1 MEASVSDEK
10 LAPVSFRAAK
20 PVDPKTRHPFSG
32 EVLDAGVPV
41 AQAVRQPD
49 GFWRAEEPEPH
60 PVEVPERPPP
70 RFIAVPESFRMVLA
84 DLRLRREELDRAI
97 DLIERFMP

>member
-1 MEASVSDEK
+1 LETSVNDEK
-10 LAPVSFRAAK
+10 MAPVSFRAAK

-49 GFWRAEEPEPH
+49 GFWRPEEPEPGSLG
-60 PVEVPERPPP
+60 PQAAGPYGV
-70 RFIAVPESFRMVLA
+70 VLA
-84 DLRLRREELDRAI
+84 DLRAKRDALNVAIAAIEDLR
-97 DLIERFMP
+97 